1 MLSERGQGVLEKLK
15 ATLEDRL
22 LWRLLRD
29 NFRLQIPNYSVA
41 IAAMVVIAAAS
52 AATAWIMQDIID
64 SMMEQGN
71 RRQIFLVAGTV
82 VLIFTVKGIATY
94 VQVVWLSKAGN
105 SIVAYNQRKIYQRM
119 LAQGVAFFTEGES
132 SDLLMRTIYSAQAA
146 RTVIDTIVRGFV
158 RDLLTLIGLVAV
170 MFYQQPTLSFFCI
183 IFGPFAIYGIRLILS
198 KVRAI
203 MEQQM
208 TSLAEIIKVIQE
220 TSTGVRVVKA
230 FALEDKMTGRM
241 NGAVASV
248 EKRANDIARLEGA
261 TSPLM
266 ETLAGFAI
274 AAVVALS
281 TINLFGESAGSPGQL
296 MSFITAVM
304 MAYEPAKRLA
314 RMRVSI
320 ETGMI
325 MVSTMY
331 DIIDAPLRLTEADN
345 ATPLGDEGR
354 DVRFRNVTFSY
365 KDGTTILKDLDL
377 TFEAGKMTALVGPS
391 GGGKST
397 IINLIMRMYDPNE
410 GAVEI
415 GGQDLRN
422 VTFSSL
428 RQKISFVGQDTF
440 LFNGTIRHNIAL
452 GLQDATEEEIIA
464 AAKAANAHDFIMRQD
479 EGYETNI
486 GENGVNLSGGQRQ
499 RLAIARAILRDSP
512 ILLMD
517 EATSALDS
525 ESEAKVQEALQNV
538 TKGRTTI
545 AIAHR
550 LSTILNAD
558 KIVVLEEGEVTE
570 EGNLVQLLERNGTFR
585 TLYDRQFEHS
595 AAVAE

>member
-1 MLSERGQGVLEKLK
+1 MLEKLK
-15 ATLEDRL
+15 ATLENKL

-29 NFRLQIPNYSVA
+29 NFSLQLPNYLIA
-41 IAAMVVIAAAS
+41 IVAMVVIAAMS
-52 AATAWIMQDIID
+52 AATAWIMKDIID
-64 SMMEQGN
+64 SMMDQDN
-71 RRQIFLVAGTV
+71 RRQIFLVAATV
-82 VLIFTVKGIATY
+82 ALVFAIKGIATY
-94 VQVVWLSKAGN
+94 VQIVWLSKAGN
-105 SIVAYNQRKIYQRM
+105 SIVAYNQRKIFQRI
-119 LAQGVAFFTEGES
+119 LAQGVAFFTEGDS
-132 SDLLMRTIYSAQAA
+132 SDLLTRTIYSAQAA
-146 RTVIDTIVRGFV
+146 RTVVDTIVMGFA

-170 MFYQQPTLSFFCI
+170 MFYQQPTLSVVCI

-230 FALEDKMTGRM
+230 FALEDKMTDRM
-241 NGAVASV
+241 NGAIASV
-248 EKRANDIARLEGA
+248 EKRSNAIARLEAA
-261 TSPLM
+261 TNPLM
-266 ETLAGFAI
+266 ETLSGFAI

-281 TINLFGESAGSPGQL
+281 AFNFFGDSAGSPGQL
-296 MSFITAVM
+296 MSFITAFL
-304 MAYEPAKRLA
+304 MAYEPARRLA

-320 ETGMI
+320 ETNMI
-325 MVSTMY
+325 MVGMMY
-331 DIIDAPLRLTEADN
+331 GIIDAPVNLTETKDAK
-345 ATPLGDEGR
+345 PLKEDGR

-365 KDGTTILKDLDL
+365 KSGSPILNDLDL
-377 TFEAGKMTALVGPS
+377 TFDAGKMTALVGPS

-397 IINLIMRMYDPNE
+397 VINLIMRMYDPNE
-410 GAVEI
+410 GTVEI
-415 GGQDLRN
+415 GGQDLRE

-440 LFNGTIRHNIAL
+440 LFDGTIRHNIAL

-570 EGNLVQLLERNGTFR
+570 EGNLVQLLEQNGTFR
-585 TLYDRQFEHS
+585 TLYDRQYEHS